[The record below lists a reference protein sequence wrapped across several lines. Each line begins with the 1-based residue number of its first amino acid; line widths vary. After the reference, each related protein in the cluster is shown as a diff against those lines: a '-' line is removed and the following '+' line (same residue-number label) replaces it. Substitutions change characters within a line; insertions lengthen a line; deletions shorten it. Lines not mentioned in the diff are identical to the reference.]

1 MDVKAESLSLM
12 LSVVSMSFRHCVLA
26 SAALACVSL
35 GNTAVAGPVEAL
47 EAMRDYNLIV
57 FDDFRLNHDIQGGIY
72 VDGNLSNGNMVGSN
86 FTSYSGGSGLTVT
99 GNVTG
104 QNIKVKNSDVRIGG
118 SVSGS
123 IEVQDS
129 GSAYIGGSTPGTVRL
144 TGNTQGRTVQT
155 NDANAVAVLDRADFF
170 GLSADLASRAAEASY
185 SSADILDRNNFR
197 ITVADQNND
206 GIGIVNLAAD
216 FFSSVNSY
224 GLYGSDLSSL
234 DTIVINVAGTVVDIS
249 ANWQTGGLASNLFAS
264 QHIIWNFFE
273 AEVLN
278 FGTQIFGSVL
288 APGAHVSNRTP
299 IDGTLVAGSFT
310 QDGQVHLPGYAG
322 TSLSFATTPQ
332 RPGPS
337 PEGSTQDSTILV
349 SEPAAL
355 GLLGFGL
362 LGIAGLRRRRMDNGV
377 NTVAA

>member
-1 MDVKAESLSLM
+1 
-12 LSVVSMSFRHCVLA
+12 
-26 SAALACVSL
+26 
-35 GNTAVAGPVEAL
+35 
-47 EAMRDYNLIV
+47 MRAYNLIV

-170 GLSADLASRAAEASY
+170 GLSTDLANRAAETSF
-185 SSADILDRNNFR
+185 SSADVRDRNNFR

-206 GIGIVNLAAD
+206 GIGIVNLASD

-224 GLYGSDLSSL
+224 GFYGDDLSSL
-234 DTIVINVAGTVVDIS
+234 DTIVVNVAGTTIDIS
-249 ANWQTGGLASNLFAS
+249 ANWQTGGLMSNLFAS

-288 APGAHVSNRTP
+288 APGAHVTNQTP

-310 QDGQVHLPGYAG
+310 QDGQVHLPGYSG
-322 TSLSFATTPQ
+322 TALSFTPPEYL
-332 RPGPS
+332 RPGP
-337 PEGSTQDSTILV
+337 EGVPADGGLVEV
-349 SEPAAL
+349 SEPAAIGLIGL
-355 GLLGFGL
+355 GLLS
-362 LGIAGLRRRRMDNGV
+362 IAGLRRRRMTFGV
-377 NTVAA
+377 QTAAA

>member
-1 MDVKAESLSLM
+1 M
-12 LSVVSMSFRHCVLA
+12 LSIVSMSFRHCVLA

-155 NDANAVAVLDRADFF
+155 NDANAVPVLDRADFF
-170 GLSADLASRAAEASY
+170 GLSADLASRAAETSY
-185 SSADILDRNNFR
+185 SGADIRDRNNFR

-216 FFSSVNSY
+216 FFSNVNSY
-224 GLYGSDLSSL
+224 GLFGEGLSSL
-234 DTIVINVAGTVVDIS
+234 DTIIINVAGTNLDIN
-249 ANWQTGGLASNLFAS
+249 ANWQTGGLMSNLFAS

-288 APGAHVSNRTP
+288 APGAHVTNRTP
-299 IDGTLVAGSFT
+299 IDGTLVAGSFA
-310 QDGQVHLPGYAG
+310 QDGQVHLPGYVG
-322 TSLSFATTPQ
+322 TALSFAPPPQ
-332 RPGPS
+332 LRPGP
-337 PEGSTQDSTILV
+337 EGIPADSGFV
-349 SEPAAL
+349 EVNEPTAVGLLGL
-355 GLLGFGL
+355 GLLF
-362 LGIAGLRRRRMDNGV
+362 IAGLSRRR
-377 NTVAA
+377 TIFSAKKLAA